1 MAIAPPRRRH
11 ASPVSFRRKA
21 ESRRWQIRASG
32 EPRFLALLGMT
43 RLTLG
48 ALIRAAL
55 LVGALALIGSSGAV
69 GILAQE
75 TDAAFEAE
83 LERIARETAALR
95 ELPPLDDVDDVVLTA
110 EELRAMMP
118 DLMAEE
124 MDPDQLAAQ
133 ARALAALGLIP
144 EGLDLLDLTVRMMG
158 EQAMGFYDPLTDE
171 MIVVA
176 AAPGDLGIGEYFYA
190 HEIGHALQD
199 AHLDPD
205 DVLENRDTLNGD
217 EALAALA
224 LYEGDAVVTSNLYLT
239 EHPALALK
247 LLRELQTEYVE
258 LDTAPAALSATL
270 VFPYSSGLAFVE
282 RLRTNGGWEAVN
294 AAYSDV
300 PTSTEQILHP
310 RKYLARDDPTPV
322 ALPEPG
328 TALGAAWTLVSE
340 DTLGELQTA
349 LLLANLGPG
358 EGFDPTTGRLDL
370 PERARN
376 AAAGWDGDRFA
387 LWENV
392 GAGQEALV
400 WRSVWDTPEDARA
413 FGRALAQFGNER
425 WDGVFNGE
433 SPDDVALVTPAVAAR
448 IMVAGTEVFFA
459 QAADLPTADA
469 ALAAVQSASR
479 SGSPAG

>member
-1 MAIAPPRRRH
+1 MTLPDT
-11 ASPVSFRRKA
+11 
-21 ESRRWQIRASG
+21 SG
-32 EPRFLALLGMT
+32 VGLRVVVLALC
-43 RLTLG
+43 LG
-48 ALIRAAL
+48 ASTSL
-55 LVGALALIGSSGAV
+55 GSG
-69 GILAQE
+69 LAQSE
-75 TDAAFEAE
+75 DPILQAE

-95 ELPPLDDVDDVVLTA
+95 ELPPLAGVDDVILSA
-110 EELRAMMP
+110 DELRVMMP
-118 DLMAEE
+118 ELIAEE
-124 MDPDQLAAQ
+124 MDPTETEAQ
-133 ARALAALGLIP
+133 ARALIALGLIP
-144 EGLDLLDLTVRMMG
+144 EGLDLLNLTVRMMG

-176 AAPGDLGIGEYFYA
+176 EEQGDMGIGEYFYA
-190 HEIGHALQD
+190 HEIIHALQD

-205 DVLENRDTLNGD
+205 DFLENRDTLNGD

-224 LYEGDAVVTSNLYLT
+224 LFEGDAVVTSNLYLAD
-239 EHPALALK
+239 HPALALN
-247 LLRELQTEYVE
+247 LLQELQTEYVE
-258 LDTAPAALSATL
+258 LESAPAALSVTL

-282 RLRTNGGWEAVN
+282 RLRADGGWDAVN

-310 RKYLARDDPTPV
+310 RKYLVRDDPTPV
-322 ALPEPG
+322 ALPEPEA
-328 TALGAAWTLVSE
+328 ALDDSWTLVAE

-358 EGFDPTTGRLDL
+358 EGFDPTTGHLDL

-392 GAGQEALV
+392 GAGQEVLV

-433 SPDDVALVTPAVAAR
+433 SPDDVALVTPEVAAR
-448 IMVAGTEVFFA
+448 IVVAGTEVFFA